1 MVTNAPQE
9 SSFPLG
15 LLEKGDEVATLVD
28 SSLMGKRFERHPL
41 SRENAGSSPAK
52 DLGVLVLAF
61 SHLKPTATTWSGR
74 SVLELFFPH
83 LKPTATTWSGRGGEH
98 VHLVERRAVA
108 AASLLLDA
116 WLGRAALGAQAPLP
130 FLRGAALE
138 TRTPVVELMPW
149 LTGTALGAR
158 VPFADHGRGE
168 RRTKLVFQPSKLY
181 PD

>member
-61 SHLKPTATTWSGR
+61 S
-74 SVLELFFPH
+74 H